1 MRRIKRIRDIALLLV
16 IIVYSGAHMPT
27 MGGAARISQSFADG
41 YARGYAKHA
50 NK

>member
-1 MRRIKRIRDIALLLV
+1 MRRIKRIRDITLLLV

-27 MGGAARISQSFADG
+27 SAGLAHISQSFADG

>member
-1 MRRIKRIRDIALLLV
+1 MKRLRRIRDISLLLAV
-16 IIVYSGAHMPT
+16 IIYSGAHMPT
-27 MGGAARISQSFADG
+27 MGAFSRISQSFADG